1 MLKKFCVVLIFL
13 LVCCFSATLLG
24 NETAKLYFPGAL
36 DSFWV
41 YKDQDGNELT
51 RYAIEAEEIDGKT
64 FEAFSYDPEL
74 EDWAAYS
81 PFIHPFLYQ
90 INDAGIT
97 LVAGDE
103 VENASKARLKKE
115 MDVLVKAMEEE
126 IRVMKEQLPPGVAVP
141 DFDVDVEVEAKA
153 QDLFL
158 LPEGV
163 APAEEWDV
171 NEIEVNAKMIV
182 RGLNVPEN
190 EQMSVD
196 FTIIQTGIVLDTETV
211 ETEAGTFEDCL
222 KVEYRTETT
231 AVLIPEPQ
239 PDDVNS
245 PGETVTTV
253 WFAPNVGIV
262 KLHQK
267 LGHLFLDMIPEDVG
281 FPVALPPHQERTL
294 ELNRYEIKTAES
306 ESDTEN

>member
-1 MLKKFCVVLIFL
+1 MFKKISVFL
-13 LVCCFSATLLG
+13 LLLLVFSFSPTLLG

-41 YKDQDGNELT
+41 YTDQDGNELT
-51 RYAIEAEEIDGKT
+51 RRAIEAEEIDGKT
-64 FEAFSYDPEL
+64 FEAFSYEPEL
-74 EDWAAYS
+74 EDWTDYS

-90 INDAGIT
+90 INDDGIT
-97 LVAGDE
+97 LVVGDE
-103 VENASKARLKKE
+103 VENAFKARLKKE
-115 MDVLVKAMEEE
+115 MNVLVKAMEEE
-126 IRVMKEQLPPGVAVP
+126 IRVMKEQLPGVVVP
-141 DFDVDVEVEAKA
+141 DFDINVEVEAEA

-158 LPEGV
+158 LPESV
-163 APAEEWDV
+163 VPAEEWDV

-190 EQMSVD
+190 EQVSID
-196 FTIIQTGIVLDTETV
+196 FTIIETGIVLGTETV

-231 AVLIPEPQ
+231 AVLVPEPQ
-239 PDDVNS
+239 PDEVHS

-262 KLHQK
+262 KYHQK
-267 LGHLFLDMIPEDVG
+267 SGHLFLDMIPDDADL
-281 FPVALPPHQERTL
+281 PVDLPPHQERTL